1 MVNCITEILVKD
13 GTIKKKKK
21 KKGTSIASLDLSL
34 FAKMSRM
41 AVTLILRKIFCL
53 LIGKDV
59 SPCKMYP
66 AIFLPQLPAA

>member
-13 GTIKKKKK
+13 GTIKKK